1 MQNRAI
7 NFDST
12 AVVDGGGCAIL
23 GCTDSRQ
30 AAFDSYASHDSGTCP
45 VHLGC
50 MDSAAATYRPMA
62 TVEDG
67 SCLYSGCRDS
77 RAVNFSP
84 TATLD
89 SGGCVA
95 AIKGCTLREADNFR
109 SLANVAVV
117 DGEGRCERGGCT
129 DSLAPNSISAA
140 TFDDGSCTFYL
151 TGCTLPL
158 ALNYRA
164 LASVD
169 DGSCVILSPPPPSPP
184 SPHVPPKPFSPP
196 CPPKPPLPPAS
207 PPSTPPLPPS
217 PMSPPNPQ
225 SLPEI
230 PSPSPPQLPV
240 PALPQPLDRRLA
252 AAAAGCPF
260 ASASNFDSAAAA
272 SYPTMCIWQVVGCAD
287 SAAFTFAADATV
299 HNQLSCRY
307 ESDLTHGC
315 LAPSAANF
323 DSSASLSTPARCYF
337 DVGGCTDSTADNYAS
352 DATVSLNEQCVH
364 FPLATRLDLGCTIP
378 SAVNFQPA
386 ASVDDGSCVLH
397 IAGCRADSLALNY
410 AADVTQEDGGCVP
423 LQMGCMLPIASNYVA
438 DATRDDGSCH
448 MHRPP
453 PALPPPQPSFP
464 PASPPRPSLPPTPAT
479 PPPPPAPPPPACTW
493 REELRPCVGLVGDPS
508 AKTPQACAGACC
520 AEARCTAWQFDDTLP
535 SGCLRGAPSMCGS
548 SLGRV
553 QRHGGVRVV
562 ASDGAADASPSAEAP
577 RPTWL
582 GLGVAEF
589 SIAVG
594 LGIVAIAI
602 GVAAL
607 LLYRRYYT
615 HPRVA
620 PPAAD
625 ARQDIGRAK
634 RLGQPSKTFG
644 SIGTAAHR
652 QGRPIGLASIVA
664 SPVRVAPNL
673 GTTYGAADG
682 KYIQERI
689 SQASLP
695 PRSTLRIASPPDLS
709 FNMRAVSLAR
719 LGHEVEEHD
728 VGKRHSCVDVA
739 SSSADRHTRLD
750 LAETGARP
758 SDRPS
763 G

>member
-1 MQNRAI
+1 
-7 NFDST
+7 
-12 AVVDGGGCAIL
+12 
-23 GCTDSRQ
+23 
-30 AAFDSYASHDSGTCP
+30 
-45 VHLGC
+45 
-50 MDSAAATYRPMA
+50 
-62 TVEDG
+62 
-67 SCLYSGCRDS
+67 
-77 RAVNFSP
+77 
-84 TATLD
+84 
-89 SGGCVA
+89 
-95 AIKGCTLREADNFR
+95 
-109 SLANVAVV
+109 
-117 DGEGRCERGGCT
+117 
-129 DSLAPNSISAA
+129 
-140 TFDDGSCTFYL
+140 
-151 TGCTLPL
+151 
-158 ALNYRA
+158 
-164 LASVD
+164 
-169 DGSCVILSPPPPSPP
+169 
-184 SPHVPPKPFSPP
+184 
-196 CPPKPPLPPAS
+196 
-207 PPSTPPLPPS
+207 
-217 PMSPPNPQ
+217 
-225 SLPEI
+225 
-230 PSPSPPQLPV
+230 
-240 PALPQPLDRRLA
+240 
-252 AAAAGCPF
+252 
-260 ASASNFDSAAAA
+260 
-272 SYPTMCIWQVVGCAD
+272 MCIWQVVGCAD
-287 SAAFTFAADATV
+287 STAFTFAADATA

-307 ESDLTHGC
+307 ESDLTLGC

-323 DSSASLSTPARCYF
+323 DSSASLSTPARCHF
-337 DVGGCTDSTADNYAS
+337 AVGGCTDSTADNWAS

-364 FPLATRLDLGCTIP
+364 FPLLTRLDLGCTIP

-386 ASVDDGSCVLH
+386 ASVDDGSCVLR

-410 AADVTQEDGGCVP
+410 APDATQEDGGCVP

-479 PPPPPAPPPPACTW
+479 PPPPPGPPPPACTW

-508 AKTPQACAGACC
+508 ATTPQACADACC

-673 GTTYGAADG
+673 GTTCGAADG

-689 SQASLP
+689 SQLP

-758 SDRPS
+758 SDSPR